1 MPATTPTA
9 HRRPGHRPR
18 RWTAGV
24 ASGALAAG
32 LVLAAQPAQ
41 ADPGSSPATTATTS
55 ASTGSTPVVAERST
69 RLRST
74 RFAFRANGYGTSVQ
88 GGAVPVE
95 SSRTAVSSIGCT
107 NLLGKDNSNTVVD
120 AELPGLLQVGT
131 VDSTT
136 QTKRVKGRST
146 SIGKHKVADVSIGV
160 PGVLN
165 LGISAVNTVAKAWF
179 GPDGYG
185 SSART
190 SLGRLTLGLPGGLEQ
205 TLPLPTPE
213 RPVTVPGLLRI
224 QLGRTIERAGATEA
238 RSYATGLEVKI
249 IPTDTVVKI
258 SRSAAKIEEG
268 ERGGIFNGAGAPVQ
282 VGLLGDLVKV
292 GQAVVQR
299 MPCLGTGGERL
310 EEAAASVDLA
320 GALRIDGAEGT
331 TRTTQNRG
339 KNKAKAVA
347 TATVGRVDLGGG
359 TLVID
364 AIRSKA
370 TAVRTGRKVNRSSDG
385 TTVGSIS
392 FNGQAFSLPDLD
404 GIEIPGLARIET
416 DVRKRTPFGMQVVA
430 LRITLLEGTEVDS
443 VVDIGLAK
451 VKIRPF

>member
-1 MPATTPTA
+1 MSAPTTA
-9 HRRPGHRPR
+9 ARHRAR
-18 RWTAGV
+18 RWGAGLAV
-24 ASGALAAG
+24 GVLAAG
-32 LVLAAQPAQ
+32 LAFAAPPTLAA
-41 ADPGSSPATTATTS
+41 SSGGPATAAPAAASGAVATL
-55 ASTGSTPVVAERST
+55 AERST
-69 RLRST
+69 KLRST
-74 RFAFRANGYGTSVQ
+74 RFAFRANGYGTSVE
-88 GGAVPVE
+88 GGDLPVE

-120 AELPGLLQVGT
+120 ADVPGLLQVGT

-136 QTKRVKGRST
+136 QTRRVKGRTT
-146 SIGKHKVADVSIGV
+146 SIGKHKVADVAIGV
-160 PGVLN
+160 PGLLT
-165 LGISAVNTVAKAWF
+165 LGISAVNTVAKAWH
-179 GPDGYG
+179 GPDGYD
-185 SSART
+185 SRART

-205 TLPLPTPE
+205 SLPLPSPE
-213 RPVTVPGLLRI
+213 QPVTVPGLLRI
-224 QLGRTIERAGATEA
+224 QLGRTIEKANQTQA

-249 IPTDTVVKI
+249 IPTGTVVKI

-282 VGLLGDLVKV
+282 VSLLGDLIKV

-310 EEAAASVDLA
+310 EEAAATVDLA
-320 GALRIDGAEGT
+320 GAIRIEGAQGT
-331 TRTTQNRG
+331 TRTTQNRRR
-339 KNKAKAVA
+339 NKAKAVA

-370 TAVRTGRKVNRSSDG
+370 TAVRNGKKVRRSSDG

-392 FNGQAFSLPDLD
+392 FNGQSFALPDLD
-404 GIEIPGLARIET
+404 GIEIPGLATIET
-416 DVRKRTPFGMQVVA
+416 DVRTRTPFGMRVVA
-430 LRITLLEGTEVDS
+430 LRISLLEGTEIDS

>member
-1 MPATTPTA
+1 MPAPTTA
-9 HRRPGHRPR
+9 ARHRAR
-18 RWTAGV
+18 RWGAGLAV
-24 ASGALAAG
+24 GALAAG
-32 LVLAAQPAQ
+32 LAFAAPPTLAA
-41 ADPGSSPATTATTS
+41 SSGGPATAAPAAASGAVATL
-55 ASTGSTPVVAERST
+55 AERST
-69 RLRST
+69 KLRST
-74 RFAFRANGYGTSVQ
+74 RFAFRANGYGTSVE
-88 GGAVPVE
+88 GGDLPVE

-120 AELPGLLQVGT
+120 ADVPGLLQVGT

-136 QTKRVKGRST
+136 QTRRVKGRTT
-146 SIGKHKVADVSIGV
+146 SIGKHKVADVAIGV
-160 PGVLN
+160 PGLLT
-165 LGISAVNTVAKAWF
+165 LGISAVNTVAKAWH
-179 GPDGYG
+179 GPDGYD
-185 SSART
+185 SRART

-205 TLPLPTPE
+205 SLPLPSPE
-213 RPVTVPGLLRI
+213 QPVTVPGLLRI
-224 QLGRTIERAGATEA
+224 QLGRTIEKANQTQA

-249 IPTDTVVKI
+249 IPTGTVVKI

-282 VGLLGDLVKV
+282 VSLLGDLIKV

-310 EEAAASVDLA
+310 EEAAATVDLA
-320 GALRIDGAEGT
+320 GAIRIEGAQGT
-331 TRTTQNRG
+331 TRTTQNRRR
-339 KNKAKAVA
+339 NKAKAVA

-370 TAVRTGRKVNRSSDG
+370 TAVRNGKKVRRSSDG

-392 FNGQAFSLPDLD
+392 FNGQSFALPDLD
-404 GIEIPGLARIET
+404 GIEIPGLAKIET
-416 DVRKRTPFGMQVVA
+416 DVRTRTPFGMRVVA
-430 LRITLLEGTEVDS
+430 LRISLLEGTEIDS

>member
-1 MPATTPTA
+1 MPAPT
-9 HRRPGHRPR
+9 RHRPR
-18 RWTAGV
+18 RWAAGV

-32 LVLAAQPAQ
+32 LVLA
-41 ADPGSSPATTATTS
+41 SPAALAAPSGTAVVS
-55 ASTGSTPVVAERST
+55 AVPSTAASAASAPERST
-69 RLRST
+69 TLRST
-74 RFAFRANGYGTSVQ
+74 RFAFRANGYGTSVV
-88 GGAVPVE
+88 GGAVPAE

-160 PGVLN
+160 PGVLT
-165 LGISAVNTVAKAWF
+165 LGVSAVNTVAKAWF

-185 SSART
+185 SRATT
-190 SLGRLTLGLPGGLEQ
+190 SLGRLTLRLPGGLEQ

-224 QLGRTIERAGATEA
+224 QLGRTIERANATEA
-238 RSYATGLEVKI
+238 RSYATGLEIKI

-282 VGLLGDLVKV
+282 VSLLGDLVKV

-320 GALRIDGAEGT
+320 GALRIEGAQGT

-339 KNKAKAVA
+339 KDKAKAVA
-347 TATVGRVDLGGG
+347 TATVGRVDLGEG

-404 GIEIPGLARIET
+404 GIEIPGLAKIET
-416 DVRKRTPFGMQVVA
+416 DVRKRTPFGIQVVA

-443 VVDIGLAK
+443 VVDIGSAK

>member
-1 MPATTPTA
+1 MPAPTTA
-9 HRRPGHRPR
+9 ARHRARSWG
-18 RWTAGV
+18 AGLAV
-24 ASGALAAG
+24 GALAAG
-32 LVLAAQPAQ
+32 LAFAAPPTLAA
-41 ADPGSSPATTATTS
+41 SSGGPATAAPAAASGAVATL
-55 ASTGSTPVVAERST
+55 AERST
-69 RLRST
+69 KLRST
-74 RFAFRANGYGTSVQ
+74 RFAFRANGYGTSVE
-88 GGAVPVE
+88 GGDLPVE

-120 AELPGLLQVGT
+120 ADVPGLLQVGT

-136 QTKRVKGRST
+136 QTRRVKGRTT
-146 SIGKHKVADVSIGV
+146 SIGKHKVADVAIGV
-160 PGVLN
+160 PGLLT
-165 LGISAVNTVAKAWF
+165 LGISAVNTVAKAWH
-179 GPDGYG
+179 GPDGYD
-185 SSART
+185 SRART

-205 TLPLPTPE
+205 SLPLPSPE
-213 RPVTVPGLLRI
+213 QPVTVPGLLRI
-224 QLGRTIERAGATEA
+224 QLGRTIEKANQTQA

-249 IPTDTVVKI
+249 IPTGTVVKI

-282 VGLLGDLVKV
+282 VSLLGDLIKV

-310 EEAAASVDLA
+310 EEAAATVDLA
-320 GALRIDGAEGT
+320 GAIRIEGAQGT
-331 TRTTQNRG
+331 TRTTQNRRR
-339 KNKAKAVA
+339 NKAKAVA

-370 TAVRTGRKVNRSSDG
+370 TAVRNSKKVRRSSDG

-392 FNGQAFSLPDLD
+392 FNGQSFALPDLD
-404 GIEIPGLARIET
+404 GIEIPGLAKIET
-416 DVRKRTPFGMQVVA
+416 DVRTRTPFGMRVVA
-430 LRITLLEGTEVDS
+430 LRISLLEGTEIDS

>member
-1 MPATTPTA
+1 MPAPTTA
-9 HRRPGHRPR
+9 ARHRAR
-18 RWTAGV
+18 RWGAGLAAGALTAGL
-24 ASGALAAG
+24 ALAAP
-32 LVLAAQPAQ
+32 PAL
-41 ADPGSSPATTATTS
+41 ADPSGSATATAPAA
-55 ASTGSTPVVAERST
+55 ASGTDAIRAERGT
-69 RLRST
+69 KLRST
-74 RFAFRANGYGTSVQ
+74 RFAFRANGYGTSVE
-88 GGAVPVE
+88 GGALPVE

-120 AELPGLLQVGT
+120 ADVPGLLQVGT

-136 QTKRVKGRST
+136 QTKRVKGRTT
-146 SIGKHKVADVSIGV
+146 SIGKHKVADVAIGV
-160 PGVLN
+160 PGLLT
-165 LGISAVNTVAKAWF
+165 LGISAVNTVAKAWH
-179 GPDGYG
+179 GPDGYD
-185 SSART
+185 SRART
-190 SLGRLTLGLPGGLEQ
+190 SLGRITLGLPGGLEQ
-205 TLPLPTPE
+205 TLPLPSPE
-213 RPVTVPGLLRI
+213 QPVTVPGLLRI
-224 QLGRTIERAGATEA
+224 QLGRTIEKANQTQA

-249 IPTDTVVKI
+249 IPTGTVVKI

-282 VGLLGDLVKV
+282 VSLLGDLVKV

-310 EEAAASVDLA
+310 EEAAATVDLA
-320 GALRIDGAEGT
+320 GAIRIEGAQGT
-331 TRTTQNRG
+331 TRTTQNRR

-370 TAVRTGRKVNRSSDG
+370 TAVRTSKKVRRSSDG

-392 FNGQAFSLPDLD
+392 FNGQSFALPDLD

-416 DVRKRTPFGMQVVA
+416 DVRTRTPYGMRVVA
-430 LRITLLEGTEVDS
+430 LRISLLEGTEIDS

>member
-1 MPATTPTA
+1 M
-9 HRRPGHRPR
+9 
-18 RWTAGV
+18 
-24 ASGALAAG
+24 
-32 LVLAAQPAQ
+32 
-41 ADPGSSPATTATTS
+41 
-55 ASTGSTPVVAERST
+55 
-69 RLRST
+69 
-74 RFAFRANGYGTSVQ
+74 
-88 GGAVPVE
+88 E

-120 AELPGLLQVGT
+120 ADVPGLLQVGA

-136 QTKRVKGRST
+136 QTKRVKGRTT
-146 SIGKHKVADVSIGV
+146 SIGKHKVADVAIGV
-160 PGVLN
+160 PGLLT
-165 LGISAVNTVAKAWF
+165 LGISAVNTVAKAWH
-179 GPDGYG
+179 GPDGYD
-185 SSART
+185 SRART

-205 TLPLPTPE
+205 SLPLPSPE
-213 RPVTVPGLLRI
+213 QPVTVPGLLRI
-224 QLGRTIERAGATEA
+224 QLGRTIEKANQTQA

-249 IPTDTVVKI
+249 IPTGTVVKI

-282 VGLLGDLVKV
+282 VSLLGDLIKV

-310 EEAAASVDLA
+310 EEAAATVDLA
-320 GALRIDGAEGT
+320 GAIRVEGAQGT
-331 TRTTQNRG
+331 TRTTQNRRR
-339 KNKAKAVA
+339 NKAKAVA

-370 TAVRTGRKVNRSSDG
+370 TAVRTGKKVRRSSDG

-392 FNGQAFSLPDLD
+392 FNGQSFTLPDLD
-404 GIEIPGLARIET
+404 GIEIPGLAKIET
-416 DVRKRTPFGMQVVA
+416 DVRTRTPFGMRVVA
-430 LRITLLEGTEVDS
+430 LRISLLEGTEIDS

>member
-1 MPATTPTA
+1 MPAPTTA
-9 HRRPGHRPR
+9 ARHRARSWG
-18 RWTAGV
+18 AGL
-24 ASGALAAG
+24 AAGALAAG
-32 LVLAAQPAQ
+32 LAFAAPPALAASGGGPA
-41 ADPGSSPATTATTS
+41 AAAPAAASGAVATT
-55 ASTGSTPVVAERST
+55 AERST
-69 RLRST
+69 KLRST
-74 RFAFRANGYGTSVQ
+74 RFAFRANGYGTSVE
-88 GGAVPVE
+88 GGALPVE

-107 NLLGKDNSNTVVD
+107 NLLGKDNSNTVAD
-120 AELPGLLQVGT
+120 ADVPGLLQVGA

-136 QTKRVKGRST
+136 QTKRVKGRTT
-146 SIGKHKVADVSIGV
+146 SIGKHKVADVAIGV
-160 PGVLN
+160 PGLLT
-165 LGISAVNTVAKAWF
+165 LGISAVNTVAKAWH
-179 GPDGYG
+179 GPDGYD
-185 SSART
+185 SRART

-205 TLPLPTPE
+205 SLPLPSPE
-213 RPVTVPGLLRI
+213 QPVTVPGLLRI
-224 QLGRTIERAGATEA
+224 QLGRTIEKSNQTQA

-249 IPTDTVVKI
+249 IPTGTVVKI

-282 VGLLGDLVKV
+282 VSLLGDLIKV

-310 EEAAASVDLA
+310 EEAAATVDLA
-320 GALRIDGAEGT
+320 GAIRVEGAQGT
-331 TRTTQNRG
+331 TRTTQNRR

-370 TAVRTGRKVNRSSDG
+370 TAVRTGKKVRRSSDG

-392 FNGQAFSLPDLD
+392 FNGQSFALPDLD
-404 GIEIPGLARIET
+404 GIEIPGLAKIET
-416 DVRKRTPFGMQVVA
+416 DVRTRTPYGMRVVA
-430 LRITLLEGTEVDS
+430 LRISLLEGTEIDS

>member
-1 MPATTPTA
+1 MPAPTTPA
-9 HRRPGHRPR
+9 RHRARSWG
-18 RWTAGV
+18 AGLAV
-24 ASGALAAG
+24 GALAAG
-32 LVLAAQPAQ
+32 LAFAAPPTLAA
-41 ADPGSSPATTATTS
+41 SSGGPATAAPAAASGAVATL
-55 ASTGSTPVVAERST
+55 AERST
-69 RLRST
+69 KLRST
-74 RFAFRANGYGTSVQ
+74 RFAFRANGYGTSVE
-88 GGAVPVE
+88 GGDLPVE

-120 AELPGLLQVGT
+120 ADVPGLLQIGT

-136 QTKRVKGRST
+136 QTKRVKGRTT
-146 SIGKHKVADVSIGV
+146 SIGKHKVADVAIGV
-160 PGVLN
+160 PGLLT
-165 LGISAVNTVAKAWF
+165 LGISAVNTVAKAWH
-179 GPDGYG
+179 GPDGYD
-185 SSART
+185 SRART

-205 TLPLPTPE
+205 SLPLPSPE
-213 RPVTVPGLLRI
+213 QPVTVPGLLRI
-224 QLGRTIERAGATEA
+224 QLGRTIEKANQTQA

-249 IPTDTVVKI
+249 IPTGTVVKI

-282 VGLLGDLVKV
+282 VSLLGDLIKV

-310 EEAAASVDLA
+310 EEAAATVDLA
-320 GALRIDGAEGT
+320 GAIRIEGAQGT
-331 TRTTQNRG
+331 TRTTQNRR

-370 TAVRTGRKVNRSSDG
+370 TAVRNGKKVRRSSDG

-392 FNGQAFSLPDLD
+392 FNGQSFALPDLD
-404 GIEIPGLARIET
+404 GIEIPGLATIET
-416 DVRKRTPFGMQVVA
+416 DVRTRTPFGMRVVA
-430 LRITLLEGTEVDS
+430 LRISLLEGTEIDS

>member
-1 MPATTPTA
+1 MPAPTTAARHRARDWGAGLAVGALATGLALAAPPTL
-9 HRRPGHRPR
+9 
-18 RWTAGV
+18 TASSGGPATAAPAA
-24 ASGALAAG
+24 ASGAG
-32 LVLAAQPAQ
+32 
-41 ADPGSSPATTATTS
+41 ATL
-55 ASTGSTPVVAERST
+55 AERST
-69 RLRST
+69 KLRST
-74 RFAFRANGYGTSVQ
+74 RFAFRANGYGTSVE
-88 GGAVPVE
+88 GGDLPVE

-120 AELPGLLQVGT
+120 ADVPGLLQVGT

-136 QTKRVKGRST
+136 QTKRVKGRTT
-146 SIGKHKVADVSIGV
+146 SIGKHKVADVAIGV
-160 PGVLN
+160 PGLLT
-165 LGISAVNTVAKAWF
+165 LGISAVNTVAKAWH
-179 GPDGYG
+179 GPDGYD
-185 SSART
+185 SRART

-205 TLPLPTPE
+205 SLPLPSPE
-213 RPVTVPGLLRI
+213 QPVTVPGLLRI
-224 QLGRTIERAGATEA
+224 QLGRTIEKANQTQA

-249 IPTDTVVKI
+249 IPTGTVVKI

-282 VGLLGDLVKV
+282 VSLLGDLIKV

-310 EEAAASVDLA
+310 EEAAATVDLA
-320 GALRIDGAEGT
+320 GAIRIEGAQGT
-331 TRTTQNRG
+331 TRTTQNRR

-370 TAVRTGRKVNRSSDG
+370 TAVRNGKKVRRSSDG

-392 FNGQAFSLPDLD
+392 FNGQSFALPDLD
-404 GIEIPGLARIET
+404 GIEIPGLATIET
-416 DVRKRTPFGMQVVA
+416 DVRTRTPFGMRVVA
-430 LRITLLEGTEVDS
+430 LRISLLEGTEIDS

>member
-1 MPATTPTA
+1 MPAPTTPA
-9 HRRPGHRPR
+9 RHRARSWG
-18 RWTAGV
+18 AGLAV
-24 ASGALAAG
+24 GALAAG
-32 LVLAAQPAQ
+32 LAFAAPPTLAA
-41 ADPGSSPATTATTS
+41 SSGGPATAAPAAASGAVATL
-55 ASTGSTPVVAERST
+55 AERST
-69 RLRST
+69 KLRST
-74 RFAFRANGYGTSVQ
+74 RFAFRANGYGTSVE
-88 GGAVPVE
+88 GGDLPVE

-120 AELPGLLQVGT
+120 ADVPGLLQVGT

-136 QTKRVKGRST
+136 QTKRVKGRTT
-146 SIGKHKVADVSIGV
+146 SIGKHKVADVAIGV
-160 PGVLN
+160 PGLLT
-165 LGISAVNTVAKAWF
+165 LGISAVNTVAKAWH
-179 GPDGYG
+179 GPDGYD
-185 SSART
+185 SRART

-205 TLPLPTPE
+205 SLPLPSPE
-213 RPVTVPGLLRI
+213 QPVTVPGLLRI
-224 QLGRTIERAGATEA
+224 QLGRTIEKANQTQA

-249 IPTDTVVKI
+249 IPTGTVVKI

-282 VGLLGDLVKV
+282 VSLLGDLIKV

-310 EEAAASVDLA
+310 EEAAATVDLA
-320 GALRIDGAEGT
+320 GAIRIEGAQGT
-331 TRTTQNRG
+331 TRTTQNRR

-370 TAVRTGRKVNRSSDG
+370 TAVRNGKKVRRSSDG

-392 FNGQAFSLPDLD
+392 FNGQSFALPDLD
-404 GIEIPGLARIET
+404 GIEIPGLAKIET
-416 DVRKRTPFGMQVVA
+416 DVRTRTPFGMRVVA
-430 LRITLLEGTEVDS
+430 LRISLLEGTEIDS

>member
-1 MPATTPTA
+1 MPAPTTPA
-9 HRRPGHRPR
+9 RHRSRSWG
-18 RWTAGV
+18 AGLAV
-24 ASGALAAG
+24 GALAAG
-32 LVLAAQPAQ
+32 LAFAAPPTLAA
-41 ADPGSSPATTATTS
+41 SSGGPATAAPAAASGAVATL
-55 ASTGSTPVVAERST
+55 AERST
-69 RLRST
+69 KLRST
-74 RFAFRANGYGTSVQ
+74 RFAFRANGYGTSVE
-88 GGAVPVE
+88 GGDLPVE

-120 AELPGLLQVGT
+120 ADVPGLLQVGT

-136 QTKRVKGRST
+136 QTKRVKGRTT
-146 SIGKHKVADVSIGV
+146 SIGKHKVADVAIGV
-160 PGVLN
+160 PGLLT
-165 LGISAVNTVAKAWF
+165 LGISAVNTVAKAWH
-179 GPDGYG
+179 GPDGYD
-185 SSART
+185 SRART

-205 TLPLPTPE
+205 SLPLPSPE
-213 RPVTVPGLLRI
+213 QPVTVPGLLRI
-224 QLGRTIERAGATEA
+224 QLGRTIEKANQTQA

-249 IPTDTVVKI
+249 IPTGTVVKI

-282 VGLLGDLVKV
+282 VSLLGDLIKV

-310 EEAAASVDLA
+310 EEAAATVDLA
-320 GALRIDGAEGT
+320 GAIRIEGAQGT
-331 TRTTQNRG
+331 TRTTQNRR

-370 TAVRTGRKVNRSSDG
+370 TAVRNGKKVRRSSDG

-392 FNGQAFSLPDLD
+392 FNGQSFALPDLD
-404 GIEIPGLARIET
+404 GIEIPGLAKIET
-416 DVRKRTPFGMQVVA
+416 DVRTRTPFGMRVVA
-430 LRITLLEGTEVDS
+430 LRISLLEGTEIDS

>member
-1 MPATTPTA
+1 M
-9 HRRPGHRPR
+9 
-18 RWTAGV
+18 
-24 ASGALAAG
+24 
-32 LVLAAQPAQ
+32 
-41 ADPGSSPATTATTS
+41 
-55 ASTGSTPVVAERST
+55 
-69 RLRST
+69 
-74 RFAFRANGYGTSVQ
+74 
-88 GGAVPVE
+88 E

-120 AELPGLLQVGT
+120 ADVPGLLQVGT

-136 QTKRVKGRST
+136 QTKRVKGRTT
-146 SIGKHKVADVSIGV
+146 SIGKHKVADVAIGV
-160 PGVLN
+160 PGLLT
-165 LGISAVNTVAKAWF
+165 LGISAVNTVAKAWH
-179 GPDGYG
+179 GPDGYD
-185 SSART
+185 SRART

-205 TLPLPTPE
+205 SLPLPSPE
-213 RPVTVPGLLRI
+213 QPVTVPGLLRI
-224 QLGRTIERAGATEA
+224 QLGRTIEKANQTQA

-249 IPTDTVVKI
+249 IPTGTVVKI

-282 VGLLGDLVKV
+282 VSLLGDLIKV

-310 EEAAASVDLA
+310 EEAAATVDLA
-320 GALRIDGAEGT
+320 GAIRIEGAQGT
-331 TRTTQNRG
+331 TRTTQNRRR
-339 KNKAKAVA
+339 NKAKAVA

-370 TAVRTGRKVNRSSDG
+370 TAVRNGKKVRRSSDG

-392 FNGQAFSLPDLD
+392 FNGQSFALPDLD
-404 GIEIPGLARIET
+404 GIEIPGLATIET
-416 DVRKRTPFGMQVVA
+416 DVRTRTPFGMRVVA
-430 LRITLLEGTEVDS
+430 LRISLLEGTEIDS

>member
-1 MPATTPTA
+1 MPAPTTA
-9 HRRPGHRPR
+9 ARHRAR
-18 RWTAGV
+18 RWGAGLVAGALTAGL
-24 ASGALAAG
+24 ALAAP
-32 LVLAAQPAQ
+32 PAL
-41 ADPGSSPATTATTS
+41 ADPSGSATATAPAA
-55 ASTGSTPVVAERST
+55 ASGTDAIRAERGT
-69 RLRST
+69 KLRST
-74 RFAFRANGYGTSVQ
+74 RFAFRANGYGTSVE
-88 GGAVPVE
+88 GGALPVE

-120 AELPGLLQVGT
+120 ADVPGLLQVGT

-136 QTKRVKGRST
+136 QTKRVKGRTT
-146 SIGKHKVADVSIGV
+146 SIGKHKVADVAIGV
-160 PGVLN
+160 PGLLT
-165 LGISAVNTVAKAWF
+165 LGISAVNTVAKAWH
-179 GPDGYG
+179 GPDGYD
-185 SSART
+185 SRART
-190 SLGRLTLGLPGGLEQ
+190 SLGRITL
-205 TLPLPTPE
+205 
-213 RPVTVPGLLRI
+213 GLLRI
-224 QLGRTIERAGATEA
+224 QLGRTIEKSNQTQA

-249 IPTDTVVKI
+249 IPTGTVVKI

-282 VGLLGDLVKV
+282 VSLLGDLVKV

-310 EEAAASVDLA
+310 EEAAATVDLA
-320 GALRIDGAEGT
+320 GAIRIEGAQGT
-331 TRTTQNRG
+331 TRTTQNRRR
-339 KNKAKAVA
+339 NKAKAVA

-370 TAVRTGRKVNRSSDG
+370 TAVRTGTKVRRSSEG

-392 FNGQAFSLPDLD
+392 FNGQSFALPDLD
-404 GIEIPGLARIET
+404 GIEIPGLAKIET
-416 DVRKRTPFGMQVVA
+416 DVRTRTPYGMRVVA
-430 LRITLLEGTEVDS
+430 LRISLLEGTEIDS